1 MDKKITHQ
9 NIERLHSLVKWKPEQ
24 NKSRRNIIKF
34 SRYHVRAKIFETK
47 ENWKENG
54 IAIRKA

>member
-9 NIERLHSLVKWKPEQ
+9 NIERLHSLVNRKPEQ

-47 ENWKENG
+47 EN
-54 IAIRKA
+54 